1 MKIQIIID
9 TELEH
14 EDLSRRSPLMKI
26 LKIIAG
32 DKDAQVTWYEA
43 NKERILAHEKE
54 KRAAYAREQYMK
66 RKGKKEE
73 EHKNIVVMPEPPAD
87 NILRFP

>member
-9 TELEH
+9 TELDNEN
-14 EDLSRRSPLMKI
+14 LTRRSPLMKI
-26 LKIIAG
+26 LKAIAG

-43 NKERILAHEKE
+43 HREKILEHEKE

-66 RKGKKEE
+66 RKVKKEE
-73 EHKNIVVMPEPPAD
+73 EHRNVVVMPEFPEN
-87 NILRFP
+87 NILTFP